1 MRLKQT
7 IKKLTVKKGV
17 LIHINGLPF
26 NLCKNTKVLGNPK
39 NYKLAF
45 NQSEHS
51 CLAQTK
57 PHQPIQFE

>member
-51 CLAQTK
+51 LFSPNQAASTD
-57 PHQPIQFE
+57 PA

>member
-1 MRLKQT
+1 MRSKQK

-26 NLCKNTKVLGNPK
+26 SLCKNTKVLGNPK

-45 NQSEHS
+45 SQSEHLLFS
-51 CLAQTK
+51 PNQAALTD
-57 PHQPIQFE
+57 PT

>member
-26 NLCKNTKVLGNPK
+26 TLEQDTKVSGTSD

-45 NQSEHS
+45 NQLEHFLFS
-51 CLAQTK
+51 PNQAASTD
-57 PHQPIQFE
+57 PV

>member
-26 NLCKNTKVLGNPK
+26 NLCKNTKVLG
-39 NYKLAF
+39 
-45 NQSEHS
+45 QSKE
-51 CLAQTK
+51 LQ
-57 PHQPIQFE
+57 IGF